1 MKYRIDIEITSAEG
15 HQALEVEADD
25 IEAAFVLFKA
35 GEGDVVEE
43 YIEVTDVEEKISI
56 HDIYENCD

>member
-43 YIEVTDVEEKISI
+43 YIEVTDVE
-56 HDIYENCD
+56 